1 MERCIFIIEVI
12 DMLNNVEAE
21 NLIQHKLW
29 FLVMAF
35 ELRLRKMYLMSLT
48 QADQP
53 FLPADYHKK
62 L

>member
-12 DMLNNVEAE
+12 DMLNNVDAE

-29 FLVMAF
+29 FLAA
-35 ELRLRKMYLMSLT
+35 LRKMYLVSLT

-62 L
+62 FKVLG